1 MLDDILNK
9 PGSLKLNNPI
19 AYAILIIIAILTGI
33 IIAKGG
39 LITAILITAI
49 LPLLIYLNRF
59 FILPQVALV
68 SLLFMSFFAIGLTRY
83 IRNVPLGLSID
94 GLLVISYIAL
104 FFKHFYDK
112 LDYKRTR
119 IDLVLFMVIWF
130 IYALFQIVNP
140 EALSKQAWFYAMRG
154 MSLYPLL
161 TIPLVILMFNKYKYF
176 NLYLYL
182 WGILSIIGTMKG
194 WMQLTLGVDFAEQR
208 WLDEVGGVT
217 HMLWGQL
224 RVFSFYSDAGQFGA
238 AQAHAGV
245 VGILIAL
252 NSKTLRDKIF
262 FTIMAI
268 TGFYGMMISGTRGA
282 MIIPMLGFAIYIIL
296 RKNIRVIIIGGIFL
310 VFFYGFFK
318 FTRIGESYYQIQRMR
333 TAFNPAEDASLQV
346 RLANQ
351 RILKAYLATRPFGGG
366 IGSAGLWGERFS
378 PQGFLAHIATDSW
391 YVQIWAEQGVVG
403 LLMHLFFMSYILVKA
418 SYLVMFKVKD
428 KVLIGKLNAI
438 IAGFVGI
445 MGSSY
450 GNGVLGQ
457 IPTGII
463 MYMGW
468 SYMFMARELDDEIA
482 HSKKLLS
489 AIPKKSIFSNQF
501 VNK

>member
-19 AYAILIIIAILTGI
+19 AYAILIIIAVLTGI
-33 IIAKGG
+33 IIAKGS
-39 LITAILITAI
+39 LVTAIMITAI
-49 LPLLIYLNRF
+49 LPIIIYLNRF
-59 FILPQVALV
+59 FVIPQIALI
-68 SLLFMSFFAIGLTRY
+68 SLLVMSFFAIGLTRY
-83 IRNVPLGLSID
+83 VRGVPLGLSID
-94 GLLVISYIAL
+94 GLLVISYLAM
-104 FFKHFYDK
+104 FFKHFYEK
-112 LDYKRTR
+112 LDYKRIR

-130 IYALFQIVNP
+130 VYALLQLVNP

-161 TIPLVILMFNKYKYF
+161 TIPLIILMFNKYKYF

-182 WGILSIIGTMKG
+182 WGILSIIGTLKG
-194 WMQLTLGVDFAEQR
+194 MMQFYIGVDFAEQR

-245 VGILIAL
+245 VGTIIAL
-252 NSKTLRDKIF
+252 NSKNLREKMF
-262 FTIMAI
+262 FAIMAI
-268 TGFYGMMISGTRGA
+268 AGFYGMMISGTRGA
-282 MIIPMLGFAIYIIL
+282 MIVPMLGFAIYIVL

-310 VFFYGFFK
+310 ALVFGFFK
-318 FTRIGESYYQIQRMR
+318 FTTIGQSSYQIQRMR
-333 TAFNPAEDASLQV
+333 TAFNPEEDASLQV

-351 RILKAYLATRPFGGG
+351 RILKTYLATRMFGGG

-391 YVQIWAEQGVVG
+391 YVQIWAEQGIVG
-403 LLMHLFFMSYILVKA
+403 LMMHLFFLSYILIKC
-418 SYLVMFKVKD
+418 SYIVMFKIKD
-428 KVLIGKLNAI
+428 KMLIGKMSAI

-468 SYMFMARELDDEIA
+468 AYMFMARELDDEIA
-482 HSKKLLS
+482 STKKLLS

>member
-1 MLDDILNK
+1 MLDDILNR

-19 AYAILIIIAILTGI
+19 AYAILIIIAVISGIL
-33 IIAKGG
+33 IAKGG
-39 LITAILITAI
+39 LITAIMITAI
-49 LPLLIYLNRF
+49 LPILIYLNRF
-59 FILPQVALV
+59 FVITEVPFI

-83 IRNVPLGLSID
+83 VRGVPLGLSID
-94 GLLVISYIAL
+94 GLLVISYLAM
-104 FFKHFYDK
+104 FFKHFYEK
-112 LDYKRTR
+112 LDYKRIR

-130 IYALFQIVNP
+130 VYALLQLVNP

-161 TIPLVILMFNKYKYF
+161 TIPLIILMFNKYKYF

-194 WMQLTLGVDFAEQR
+194 WMQLYVGVDFAEQR

-245 VGILIAL
+245 VGTILAAS
-252 NSKTLRDKIF
+252 SKSMRDKIF
-262 FTIMAI
+262 FGIMAI
-268 TGFYGMMISGTRGA
+268 TGFWGMMISGTRGA
-282 MIIPMLGFAIYIIL
+282 MIIPLLGFAIYIVL
-296 RKNIRVIIIGGIFL
+296 RKNMRVMIIGGVLL
-310 VFFYGFFK
+310 VFMFVFFK
-318 FTRIGESYYQIQRMR
+318 FTTIGQSNYQIQRMR
-333 TAFNPAEDASLQV
+333 TAFNPEEDASLQV
-346 RLANQ
+346 RLTNQ
-351 RILKAYLATRPFGGG
+351 RILKVYLETRKFGGG

-378 PQGFLAHIATDSW
+378 PQGFLAQIATDSW
-391 YVQIWAEQGVVG
+391 YVQIWAEQGIVG
-403 LLMHLFFMSYILVKA
+403 LMMHLFFLSYILIKC
-418 SYLVMFKVKD
+418 SYIVMFKIKD
-428 KVLIGKLNAI
+428 KLLIGKMSAI

-463 MYMGW
+463 MYIGW
-468 SYMFMARELDDEIA
+468 AYMFMARELDDEIA
-482 HSKKLLS
+482 STKKLLS

>member
-1 MLDDILNK
+1 MLDDILNR

-19 AYAILIIIAILTGI
+19 AYAILILIAIISGI

-39 LITAILITAI
+39 LFTAIMITAIPLI
-49 LPLLIYLNRF
+49 LIYLNRF
-59 FILPQVALV
+59 FVISEVPLI

-83 IRNVPLGLSID
+83 IRGVPLGLSID
-94 GLLVISYIAL
+94 GLLVISYLAL
-104 FFKHFYDK
+104 FFKHFYKK
-112 LDYKRTR
+112 LDYKRIR
-119 IDLVLFMVIWF
+119 IDLVLFMLIWF
-130 IYALFQIVNP
+130 LYALFQFINP

-182 WGILSIIGTMKG
+182 WGMLSIIGTLKG
-194 WMQLTLGVDFAEQR
+194 MMQLYVGVDFAEQR
-208 WLDEVGGVT
+208 WLDEIGGVT
-217 HMLWGQL
+217 HVLWGQL

-245 VGILIAL
+245 VGTIIAST
-252 NSKTLRDKIF
+252 SKSMRDKIF
-262 FTIMAI
+262 FGIMAI
-268 TGFYGMMISGTRGA
+268 TGFWGMMISGTRGA
-282 MIIPMLGFAIYIIL
+282 MIVPMLGFAIYIIL
-296 RKNIRVIIIGGIFL
+296 RKNIRVMIMGGILL
-310 VFFYGFFK
+310 VFMFIFFK
-318 FTRIGESYYQIQRMR
+318 FTTIGQSNYQIQRMR
-333 TAFNPAEDASLQV
+333 TAFNPEEDASLQV

-351 RILKAYLATRPFGGG
+351 RILKAYLATRMFGGG

-378 PQGFLAHIATDSW
+378 PHGFLSQIATDSW

-403 LLMHLFFMSYILVKA
+403 LLLHLFFMSYILIKS
-418 SYLVMFKVKD
+418 SYIVMFKIKN
-428 KVLIGKLNAI
+428 KELIGKLNAI

-445 MGSSY
+445 MASSY

-468 SYMFMARELDDEIA
+468 SYLFMARELDDEIS
-482 HSKKLLS
+482 HTNKLLS